1 MSTLSSANITNGN
14 LLLKERTYTINN
26 KIQLHILGVP
36 PNKLG
41 NWLMMCDDDDDDD
54 VDHVRRLR
62 KLYNV
67 LSEKLVASTVSAE
80 MFQGDALSIS
90 ELESIQQSRDSPS
103 LAAQQLM
110 NILMRSPRETYHYFL
125 DALKRT
131 DQIDT
136 YMCLVLEGEYCHRKA
151 SGLDIGSARC

>member
-1 MSTLSSANITNGN
+1 MA
-14 LLLKERTYTINN
+14 
-26 KIQLHILGVP
+26 
-36 PNKLG
+36 
-41 NWLMMCDDDDDDD
+41 
-54 VDHVRRLR
+54 
-62 KLYNV
+62 
-67 LSEKLVASTVSAE
+67 AE

-103 LAAQQLM
+103 LAAQQLI

-136 YMCLVLEGEYCHRKA
+136 YMCLVLEGEYCQKSYWIRHTLLKVNVEI
-151 SGLDIGSARC
+151 STFGGKSQGLPRG